1 MVATGEALQHT
12 AAAREARIAAAQAL
26 AEEAAE
32 APLLTPL
39 IELKELSAHM
49 AGVIQATLP
58 LPYPR
63 PCSLSPTFRFHCSG
77 AALAQGLTLDQE
89 STARQL
95 AESQTFQSAKMGE
108 IGSAEESLVRR
119 TLPSRWAGN
128 PAPKFARPWRRPR
141 KSRAWRHAVAT
152 CGVSCRR

>member
-49 AGVIQATLP
+49 AGVIQATPP
-58 LPYPR
+58 LPYP
-63 PCSLSPTFRFHCSG
+63 
-77 AALAQGLTLDQE
+77 
-89 STARQL
+89 
-95 AESQTFQSAKMGE
+95 
-108 IGSAEESLVRR
+108 
-119 TLPSRWAGN
+119 
-128 PAPKFARPWRRPR
+128 
-141 KSRAWRHAVAT
+141 
-152 CGVSCRR
+152 